1 MKSGMRRGSPPR
13 VRGKRQVRRGVHREG
28 RITPACAGKTVA
40 MRSAFVGCTDHPR
53 VCGENRLYQRQIV
66 RNDGSPPRVRGKQRM
81 EGHILQ
87 SGRIT
92 PACAGKTALPCICIS
107 AHSDHPRVCGE
118 NFFNSPLWYSI
129 IGSPPR
135 VRGKPSFQPDRH
147 PRRRITPACAGKTAI
162 ESSTSR
168 LSADH
173 PRVCGENSSPT
184 VPTVATSGSPPRVR
198 GKQFPASLCTSLP
211 RITPACAGKTSPPP
225 LVS

>member
-135 VRGKPSFQPDRH
+135 VRGKLT
-147 PRRRITPACAGKTAI
+147 RRAGAW
-162 ESSTSR
+162 R
-168 LSADH
+168 
-173 PRVCGENSSPT
+173 R
-184 VPTVATSGSPPRVR
+184 
-198 GKQFPASLCTSLP
+198 P
-211 RITPACAGKTSPPP
+211 RITPACAGKT
-225 LVS
+225 